1 MKMSVVF
8 FVGRC
13 FGIWIGTVIMT
24 KICYSA
30 DLHLIQ
36 ILYVSLP
43 NLRNK
48 SMYYLLV
55 SQLVKMEPCVVMG
68 TDGAIYRNSACV
80 SNRIN

>member
-1 MKMSVVF
+1 MSVAF
-8 FVGRC
+8 FFFIGRC

-36 ILYVSLP
+36 IFYVSLP

-55 SQLVKMEPCVVMG
+55 SQ
-68 TDGAIYRNSACV
+68 
-80 SNRIN
+80 

>member
-1 MKMSVVF
+1 MSVAF
-8 FVGRC
+8 FFFGRC

-36 ILYVSLP
+36 IFYVSLP

-55 SQLVKMEPCVVMG
+55 SQ
-68 TDGAIYRNSACV
+68 
-80 SNRIN
+80 